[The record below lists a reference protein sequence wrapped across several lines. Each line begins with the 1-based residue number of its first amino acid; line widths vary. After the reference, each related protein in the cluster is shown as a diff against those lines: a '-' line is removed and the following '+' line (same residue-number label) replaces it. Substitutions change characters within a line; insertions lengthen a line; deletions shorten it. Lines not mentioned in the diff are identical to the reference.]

1 MIIIFILK
9 IKNDSECFENYLY
22 NWDKTTIYDIYLS
35 DVMTKDTIKLGEL
48 EGYSNLNI
56 KVPHYNYQIIR
67 KNINLNILVE
77 IFIIIKAIYKLY
89 ITFILFFIF
98 FDSK

>member
-22 NWDKTTIYDIYLS
+22 NWDKTIIYDIYLS

-67 KNINLNILVE
+67 KKHKFKYSCWNIYY
-77 IFIIIKAIYKLY
+77 YKSY
-89 ITFILFFIF
+89 I
-98 FDSK
+98 